1 MLATTGI
8 SRCGEK
14 HFIDDVSPPWRLL
27 CRRNMMLLWREDGEY
42 ATSMFKGG
50 ETVSVERMEGKNVVM
65 VTGGLKCAPKCTT
78 WLVAGSAHPSAP
90 KHWSAWEWGSR
101 QPDYSAV
108 STTEAEVCAH
118 HISKLWPFASS
129 QACADPYILSMR
141 HTDARDQQLN
151 DRNYTKSNVYMYM
164 LLWEV
169 QADWKEFN

>member
-42 ATSMFKGG
+42 ATIMFKGG

-118 HISKLWPFASS
+118 HISRLWPFTSS

-141 HTDARDQQLN
+141 RTDARDQQLN

>member
-65 VTGGLKCAPKCTT
+65 SP

-90 KHWSAWEWGSR
+90 KHWWAWEWGIR

-108 STTEAEVCAH
+108 STTEAGICAH
-118 HISKLWPFASS
+118 HISRLWPFASS

-151 DRNYTKSNVYMYM
+151 DQNYTKSNVYMYM
-164 LLWEV
+164 FLWEV